1 MAFTRPTGEQISFR
15 SATTGTHVLDT
26 YLEACEKALAFR
38 VNQTSGAEPTLQ
50 ARFGNFVDANDGWLD
65 TNQKFFRQ
73 KGVYAS
79 GESYERLD
87 MVQNSQKV
95 LVCITA
101 HTSASTVDNSKWVE
115 FFDGNAILSEITTF
129 RTNSEPR
136 LDLLEESV
144 LLGINVL

>member
-1 MAFTRPTGEQISFR
+1 MDNLYSSSGGLNPS
-15 SATTGTHVLDT
+15 
-26 YLEACEKALAFR
+26 ALAFR

-136 LDLLEESV
+136 LDLLEEDV